1 MEHDESH
8 QPSLSEV
15 NIRTRHGLTRRL
27 PDAKSIVTVSAS
39 EHVGVRQRGDQQ
51 MGRWY
56 GGRARST
63 AFASTK
69 PACRGWQAS
78 LMLAALS
85 LGLTWT
91 PQPLRAIEQVDN
103 PADAA
108 MATAL
113 HLLGGRPASECVAP
127 TAEEPCVKP
136 VADPESLSRGIARFE
151 VSAGPDPRS
160 SRMVV
165 LGQLAD
171 GTWGY
176 WFSGQDRQPEL
187 INLPGSLLACP
198 GPRNA
203 PATLFGDGRPVA
215 LGPLVALQAEKFVLT
230 RPGAP
235 EQGDAAPERGTGYY
249 WVSSPLPGWI
259 AAADV
264 TDALFGDCAAHA
276 ARNSALGRA
285 VTIESPPRGVMVYSP
300 VDVRGRL
307 TVAPLENTLV
317 YVVYDSHEEVV
328 GTGSIE
334 VRGTPGQPGEFTA
347 SVTFDVDRH
356 GPGRIDI
363 VDRNAAGSTSFS
375 SASVE
380 VVLVPPEPQ

>member
-1 MEHDESH
+1 MELWHGGSVRSKVFA
-8 QPSLSEV
+8 PTSP
-15 NIRTRHGLTRRL
+15 IRRRW
-27 PDAKSIVTVSAS
+27 P
-39 EHVGVRQRGDQQ
+39 
-51 MGRWY
+51 
-56 GGRARST
+56 
-63 AFASTK
+63 
-69 PACRGWQAS
+69 AS
-78 LMLAALS
+78 LVLAALS
-85 LGLTWT
+85 LGLIWA
-91 PQPLRAIEQVDN
+91 PQPLLAIQQVD
-103 PADAA
+103 DAA
-108 MATAL
+108 AAALATAL
-113 HLLGGRPASECVAP
+113 HLLGGLPTSECVAA
-127 TAEEPCVKP
+127 TAAQPCITP
-136 VADPESLSRGIARFE
+136 VVDPDSLSRGVAKFQ
-151 VSAGPDPRS
+151 VSAGPGPRS
-160 SRMVV
+160 NRLMV

-187 INLPGSLLACP
+187 INLPGDLLACP

-203 PATLFGDGRPVA
+203 PATLFGDGRPLA
-215 LGPLVALQAEKFVLT
+215 LGPLVALQAEQFVLT

-264 TDALFGDCAAHA
+264 TDALFGDCATHA

-300 VDVRGRL
+300 VDVRGRV

-328 GTGSIE
+328 GTGPIE
-334 VRGTPGQPGEFTA
+334 IHGTPSQPGDFTA
-347 SVTFDVDRH
+347 SVTFEVDQR

-380 VVLVPPEPQ
+380 VVLVPPEAR